1 MNEKYSSCNSVPS
14 AFFDVQQNDAA
25 IARLAAYRHKIAT
38 DV

>member
-1 MNEKYSSCNSVPS
+1 VLVLQLGAERV
-14 AFFDVQQNDAA
+14 FDVQQNDAA